1 MTCNTS
7 TVAKE
12 RNQLCPGS
20 RDYVSNA
27 VFIVSGPANATVN
40 VLVEIMPVVTNG
52 IRFSLFYLGVDPF
65 VRRNRK
71 KIFL

>member
-52 IRFSLFYLGVDPF
+52 IRFSPILFGCRSF
-65 VRRNRK
+65 RSTK
-71 KIFL
+71 